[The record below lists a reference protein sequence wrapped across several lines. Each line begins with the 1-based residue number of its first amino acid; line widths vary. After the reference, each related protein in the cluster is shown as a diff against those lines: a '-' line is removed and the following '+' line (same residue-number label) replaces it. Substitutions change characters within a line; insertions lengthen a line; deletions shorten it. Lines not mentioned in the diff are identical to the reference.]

1 MGLHLINVFGGLEEV
16 LRLPIIAGLQLSWL
30 LNDNAPLEVSN
41 PVSLVPYD
49 SGEEDGFAIVLECQ
63 HSPVIML

>member
-1 MGLHLINVFGGLEEV
+1 MGLHLINIFGGLEEV
-16 LRLPIIAGLQLSWL
+16 LRLPIIEGLQLSWL

-41 PVSLVPYD
+41 PVSLVLYD

-63 HSPVIML
+63 HRPVIML